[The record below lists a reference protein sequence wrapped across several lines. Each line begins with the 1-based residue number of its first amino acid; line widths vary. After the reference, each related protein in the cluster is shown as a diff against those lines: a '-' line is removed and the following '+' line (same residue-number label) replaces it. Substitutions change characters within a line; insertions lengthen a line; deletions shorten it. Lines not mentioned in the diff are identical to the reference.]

1 MEEKKKQFEH
11 TSVLLT
17 ESVEALRIR
26 EKGIYVDGT
35 LGGGGHSEAIL
46 KQLQGGKLIGIDR
59 DADAISAATKRL
71 SPYGNSVTIVNSNYE
86 QMNMIIN
93 KLGYKEVDGILLDLG
108 VSSYQLDEGSRGFSY
123 MQEDARLDMRMDQS
137 SKLDAATVVNTYSGD
152 ELTKIFRDYGEE
164 RFARRIAER
173 IIAKRQD
180 APIETAGTLNRIIDE
195 AIPMKYKR
203 SGGHPS
209 KRVYQALRIEVN
221 DELGTLKG
229 CIDGMIDL
237 LSAGGR
243 LCVITF
249 HSLEDR
255 IVKQAFRRNE
265 DPCTCPKNLPVCVC
279 GKQSKGRV
287 ITRKPTL
294 PSEAEMKRNSRARSA
309 KLRVFERR
317 GQR

>member
-1 MEEKKKQFEH
+1 MRSFEH
-11 TSVLLT
+11 TSVLLQ
-17 ESVEALRIR
+17 ESIEALQI
-26 EKGIYVDGT
+26 KKDGIYIDGT

-46 KQLQGGKLIGIDR
+46 QKLQGGRLIGIDR
-59 DADAISAATKRL
+59 DPDAIAAATRRL
-71 SPYGNSVTIVNSNYE
+71 TPFKNSVTIVNSNYE
-86 QMNMIIN
+86 HMNMIIN

-123 MQEDARLDMRMDQS
+123 MKEDARLDMRMDQRS
-137 SKLDAATVVNTYSGD
+137 ALDAMTVVNTYSDD
-152 ELTKIFRDYGEE
+152 ELTTIFREYGEE
-164 RFARRIAER
+164 RFAKRIAER
-173 IIAKRQD
+173 IVERRKE
-180 APIETAGTLNRIIDE
+180 APIETTGELNRIIDE
-195 AIPMKYKR
+195 AIPAKYKR
-203 SGGHPS
+203 TGGHPS

-221 DELGTLKG
+221 EELGTLKG

-279 GKQSKGRV
+279 GKKPKGRV
-287 ITRKPTL
+287 ITRKPIL
-294 PSEAEMKRNSRARSA
+294 PSETEMEQNSRAKSA

-317 GQR
+317 VHRK

>member
-1 MEEKKKQFEH
+1 MKPFEH
-11 TSVLLT
+11 TSVLLQ
-17 ESVEALRIR
+17 ESIEALQI
-26 EKGIYVDGT
+26 KKDGIYIDGT
-35 LGGGGHSEAIL
+35 LGGGGHAEAIL
-46 KQLQGGKLIGIDR
+46 QKLQGGKLIGIDR
-59 DADAISAATKRL
+59 DSDAIAAATERL
-71 SPYGNSVTIVNSNYE
+71 APFGNSVIIINSNYE
-86 QMNMIIN
+86 HMNSIVN
-93 KLGYKEVDGILLDLG
+93 ELRYEEVDGILLDLG

-123 MQEDARLDMRMDQS
+123 MKEDARLDMRMDQK
-137 SKLDAATVVNTYSGD
+137 SKLDAATVVNTYSDD
-152 ELTKIFRDYGEE
+152 ELTRIFREYGEE
-164 RFARRIAER
+164 RFAKRIAER
-173 IIAKRQD
+173 IVEKRQD
-180 APIETAGTLNRIIDE
+180 ASIQTTGELNRIIDE
-195 AIPMKYKR
+195 AIPAKYKR

-279 GKQSKGRV
+279 GKKSKGRV
-287 ITRKPTL
+287 VTRKPIL
-294 PSEAEMKRNSRARSA
+294 PTEQEIQQNSRSKSA

-317 GQR
+317 ES

>member
-1 MEEKKKQFEH
+1 MRSFEH
-11 TSVLLT
+11 TSVLLQ
-17 ESVEALRIR
+17 ESIEALQI
-26 EKGIYVDGT
+26 KKDGIYIDGT

-46 KQLQGGKLIGIDR
+46 QKLQGGRLIGIDR
-59 DADAISAATKRL
+59 DPDAIAAATRRL
-71 SPYGNSVTIVNSNYE
+71 TPFKNSVTIVNSNYE
-86 QMNMIIN
+86 HMNMIIN

-123 MQEDARLDMRMDQS
+123 MKEDARLDMRMDQRS
-137 SKLDAATVVNTYSGD
+137 ALDAMTVVNTYSDD
-152 ELTKIFRDYGEE
+152 ELTTIFREYGEE
-164 RFARRIAER
+164 RFAKRIAER
-173 IIAKRQD
+173 IVERRKE
-180 APIETAGTLNRIIDE
+180 APIETTGELNRIIDE
-195 AIPMKYKR
+195 AIPAKYKR
-203 SGGHPS
+203 TGGHPS

-221 DELGTLKG
+221 DELGALKG

-279 GKQSKGRV
+279 GKKPKGRV
-287 ITRKPTL
+287 ITRKPIL
-294 PSEAEMKRNSRARSA
+294 PSETEMEQNSRAKSA

-317 GQR
+317 VHRK

>member
-173 IIAKRQD
+173 IVAKRQAD
-180 APIETAGTLNRIIDE
+180 R
-195 AIPMKYKR
+195 
-203 SGGHPS
+203 
-209 KRVYQALRIEVN
+209 
-221 DELGTLKG
+221 
-229 CIDGMIDL
+229 DG
-237 LSAGGR
+237 
-243 LCVITF
+243 
-249 HSLEDR
+249 
-255 IVKQAFRRNE
+255 RR
-265 DPCTCPKNLPVCVC
+265 
-279 GKQSKGRV
+279 
-287 ITRKPTL
+287 
-294 PSEAEMKRNSRARSA
+294 AEPDH
-309 KLRVFERR
+309 
-317 GQR
+317 